1 MKGSVISL
9 HLLLLIVCARA
20 SYAQER
26 LRMATTTSVQD
37 SGLMTYLL
45 PYFEKT
51 CQCKVDVIAVGT
63 GQALKLA
70 SSGDVDMVVVHDPQS
85 EMRFVREGFGI
96 NRRTFMVNDFV
107 ILGPPADPAGIRGLA
122 DAAQALA
129 RISKAGATFIS
140 RGDESGTHQREK
152 ALWQKAA
159 IKPAGPWYLEIGQGM
174 GAALTMASEKQA
186 YTLTDRATYLARMKQ
201 LGIVVLVEGDAELLN
216 SYSVIQ
222 VNPVR
227 FPQAKSNLARR
238 LCDWF
243 CSPEGQELIGA
254 YSVGGHRL
262 FTPNC
267 STGK

>member
-1 MKGSVISL
+1 MKMGVISL
-9 HLLLLIVCARA
+9 HLLISIGFACD

-45 PYFEKT
+45 PNFEGS

-70 SSGDVDMVVVHDPQS
+70 SSGDVDLVVVHDPQS
-85 EMRFVREGFGI
+85 ELRFVGEGYGI

-122 DAAQALA
+122 DAVQALA

-152 ALWQKAA
+152 ALWQQTG

-186 YTLTDRATYLARMKQ
+186 YTLSDRATYLARMKQ
-201 LGIVVLVEGDAELLN
+201 LGIVVLVEGDTGLLN
-216 SYSVIQ
+216 YYSVIQ
-222 VNPVR
+222 VYPAR
-227 FPQAKSNLARR
+227 FRQAKSRLARR
-238 LCDWF
+238 LSDWF
-243 CSPEGQELIGA
+243 CSPEGQKLIGA

-267 STGK
+267 GTGK